1 MPEALLFG
9 TGAGQRPA
17 RAPVLCVG
25 FLDRGETSIREVL
38 NAEVLLL
45 DHSLVLL
52 KAPDH
57 LQISQCL
64 ILGQLPSVTLL
75 SDHVTGSTA
84 CGYSRVSPL

>member
-1 MPEALLFG
+1 MPKALLFG

-45 DHSLVLL
+45 DPSLVLFE
-52 KAPDH
+52 APDH
-57 LQISQCL
+57 LHSSQGL
-64 ILGQLPSVTLL
+64 LLGQLPSVTLL
-75 SDHVTGSTA
+75 SDHVTGGTA
-84 CGYSRVSPL
+84 CGHSRVSPL